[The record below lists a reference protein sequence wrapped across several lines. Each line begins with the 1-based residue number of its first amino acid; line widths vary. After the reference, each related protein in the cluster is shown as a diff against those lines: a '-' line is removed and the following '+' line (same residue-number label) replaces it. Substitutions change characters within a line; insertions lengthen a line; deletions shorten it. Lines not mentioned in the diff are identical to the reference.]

1 MYIELK
7 KGGKGTK
14 KEGETCTWQAL
25 GSQCESGSCYNGKC
39 CSKQKDSSVIGH
51 FILLKNYVA
60 LENYFVRFTE
70 RIKNFLEEYK
80 KSDSIRPKFLKKLL
94 ENKEDKENKKIYDYI
109 DKTLTE
115 YLNEDNS
122 GKKKILNEIID
133 RIINTGMYD
142 YHKYVYSVADE
153 VMNYLIY
160 EEGIRIANEVAKEH
174 CCSQKANIIT
184 RIYPPSVKRQ
194 YYFPR
199 EIHYKAENI
208 ECAAP

>member
-1 MYIELK
+1 MLRFNQRK
-7 KGGKGTK
+7 K
-14 KEGETCTWQAL
+14 
-25 GSQCESGSCYNGKC
+25 
-39 CSKQKDSSVIGH
+39 I
-51 FILLKNYVA
+51 
-60 LENYFVRFTE
+60 
-70 RIKNFLEEYK
+70 FLEGYK
-80 KSDSIRPKFLKKLL
+80 KFDSIRPKFLKKLL
-94 ENKEDKENKKIYDYI
+94 ENKEDKEDKEDKENKKIYDYI

-133 RIINTGMYD
+133 RIINKGMYD

-194 YYFPR
+194 HYFPR